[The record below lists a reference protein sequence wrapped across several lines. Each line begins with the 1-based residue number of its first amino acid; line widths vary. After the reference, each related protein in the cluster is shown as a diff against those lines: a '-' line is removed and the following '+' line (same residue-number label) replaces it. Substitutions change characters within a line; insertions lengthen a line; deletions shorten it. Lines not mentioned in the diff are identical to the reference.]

1 MTTRL
6 FAFDTETELIVDN
19 NVPPVICLSYATE
32 DDKVGVAVGEQIPK
46 IIQSVVDRGDTLI
59 AHNASFDLGV
69 LVRAFPQL
77 WAPLSTALN
86 EDRVVCTKIRERLY
100 KIAQGGSGDGAVLLP
115 SGERVG
121 KLSLAGLIHKYC
133 DVDIGASKQEDS
145 VRYRYSDLRETPVS
159 EWSEEAVRYAILDS
173 VYALQVYWAQE
184 QTISESVLSNQF
196 DQVRADFALYIM
208 GAEGIPLD
216 PSKIDAVKESLE
228 ADLDPIRLRLESA
241 GLMANGSIKT
251 HALSERIQ
259 RAYQRIGQPAPKTD
273 KGAISTSKQSIQES
287 QDADLLD
294 IIEWKER
301 QKLLSTY
308 IPALQASAEIDNRV
322 RTRYDVLKVTGRT
335 SSSSPNVQNLPRK
348 GGVRDCF
355 VADPG
360 NLLVLCDYEAAE
372 MRTLCTAYRFATGE
386 ASPLEQMYREDP
398 HFDAHTWFASRLI
411 DITYE
416 QGVSRKKKKNKDF
429 LERRQQ
435 AKAANFGFPGGLG
448 ASAFQQYARG
458 YGLDLSL
465 EEAHNLRENW
475 IDIWRFAP
483 YFEACNDFAERGYV
497 ETPGSLRRRGFASF
511 TESCNYLFSSL
522 LADAAK
528 RAVYRVVLECFS
540 DTESALFG
548 ARPVAFIHDEIIIQ
562 APEEKAAS
570 AGARLSEIMVEEL
583 EAVTDLPAVAEP
595 ALCRFWAKGA
605 EPVYDEAG
613 QLIPWEPSA

>member
-1 MTTRL
+1 MTKRL

-19 NVPPVICLSYATE
+19 NIPPVICLSYATE
-32 DDKVGVAVGEQIPK
+32 DDKVGVAVGEQIPQ
-46 IIQSVVDRGDTLI
+46 IIEAVVSRGDTLI

-77 WAPLSTALN
+77 WTPLSTALQ

-100 KIAQGGSGDGAVLLP
+100 KIARGGSGDGAVLLP

-121 KLSLAGLIHKYC
+121 KLSLAGLINKYC

-145 VRYRYSDLRETPVS
+145 VRYKYSELREVAVE
-159 EWSEEAVRYAILDS
+159 EWPEEAVRYAILDS

-184 QTISESVLSNQF
+184 RTIAADVLSNQY

-216 PSKIDAVKESLE
+216 SSQIDAVKAGLE
-228 ADLDPIRLRLESA
+228 ADLEPLKDRLESA
-241 GLMANGSIKT
+241 GLMEKGSIKT
-251 HALSERIQ
+251 SALSERIQ
-259 RAYQRIGQPAPKTD
+259 RAYQRIGQPAPKTE
-273 KGAISTSKQSIQES
+273 KGAVSTSKQSIQES

-294 IIEWKER
+294 VIEWKER

-308 IPALQASAEIDNRV
+308 VPALQASAEIDNRV

-335 SSSSPNVQNLPRK
+335 SSSSPNIQNLPRK

-386 ASPLEQMYREDP
+386 SSPLEQMYREDP

-416 QGVSRKKKKNKDF
+416 EGKERKSNKDKRF

-448 ASAFQQYARG
+448 AAAFQQYARG
-458 YGLDLSL
+458 YGLDLSV

-475 IDIWRFAP
+475 IDIWRFSP

-528 RAVYRVVLECFS
+528 RAVYRVVIECFA
-540 DTESALFG
+540 DPESALFG

-562 APEEKAAS
+562 APKESAPT

-583 EAVTDLPAVAEP
+583 EAVTGIPAIAEP
-595 ALCRFWAKGA
+595 ALCRYWAKGA
-605 EPVYDEAG
+605 EPVYNEDG
-613 QLIPWEPSA
+613 KLIPWEPSA

>member
-19 NVPPVICLSYATE
+19 NIPPVICLSYATE
-32 DDKVGVAVGEQIPK
+32 DDKVGVAVGEQIPQ
-46 IIQSVVDRGDTLI
+46 IIEAVIDRGDTLI

-77 WAPLSTALN
+77 WRPLSTALQ

-100 KIAQGGSGDGAVLLP
+100 KIARGGSGDGAVLLP

-145 VRYRYSDLRETPVS
+145 VRYRYSELREVAVE
-159 EWSEEAVRYAILDS
+159 EWPEEAIRYAILDS

-184 QTISESVLSNQF
+184 RTIAADVLSNQY

-216 PSKIDAVKESLE
+216 SSAIDAVKAGLE
-228 ADLDPIRLRLESA
+228 ADLEPLRARLESA
-241 GLMANGSIKT
+241 GLMDKGSIKT
-251 HALSERIQ
+251 SALSERIQ

-273 KGAISTSKQSIQES
+273 KGAVSTAKQAIQES

-294 IIEWKER
+294 VVEWKER

-308 IPALQASAEIDNRV
+308 VPALQASAEIDNRV
-322 RTRYDVLKVTGRT
+322 RTRYDVLQVTGRT
-335 SSSSPNVQNLPRK
+335 SSSSPNIQNLPRK

-386 ASPLEQMYREDP
+386 SSPLEEMYREDP

-416 QGVSRKKKKNKDF
+416 EGKDRKSIKDKRF

-448 ASAFQQYARG
+448 AAAFQQYARG
-458 YGLDLSL
+458 YGLDLSV

-483 YFEACNDFAERGYV
+483 YFEACNEFAERGYV

-528 RAVYRVVLECFS
+528 RAVYRVVVECFVE
-540 DTESALFG
+540 TESALFG

-562 APEEKAAS
+562 APKESAPT

-583 EAVTDLPAVAEP
+583 EAVTGIPAIAEP
-595 ALCRFWAKGA
+595 ALCRYWAKGA
-605 EPVYDEAG
+605 EPVYNEDG
-613 QLIPWEPSA
+613 KLIPWEPSA